1 MAIIVKFKDMCGSG
15 KGTYAHPK
23 NVFLWGPRPRDIY
36 VCQGDLKRIFG
47 NSAICKYKKG
57 VQVA

>member
-23 NVFLWGPRPRDIY
+23 KVFLWGPRPRDIY

>member
-1 MAIIVKFKDMCGSG
+1 MFKDMCGSG

-47 NSAICKYKKG
+47 NFAICKYKKG